1 MVKLLQQSRASSLSE
16 GQLETLAEIAEET
29 ARKHI
34 LTKVPNRGIS
44 DLRIMVNMDGTE
56 ELNVEVDVEVTL
68 SPLFKDMDVKKLA
81 DDAVKE
87 AFKALEKHLEELE

>member
-1 MVKLLQQSRASSLSE
+1 MVKLLRQSRASSLSE
-16 GQLETLAEIAEET
+16 GQMETLAEIAEGT

-34 LTKVPNRGIS
+34 TTKVPSRGIS
-44 DLRIMVNMDGTE
+44 DLTVMVNMDGRD

-68 SPLFKDMDVKKLA
+68 SPLFKNIDVKKLA

-87 AFKALEKHLEELE
+87 AFRAVEKYLEEL